1 MRYYA
6 NVSRVYKQRGS
17 HFVVEGN
24 RSRAFSAVMVG
35 EKRDL
40 SGGIDLRGWQW
51 AYAEP
56 SGMSYSLQT
65 LSVRTCL
72 AHFASCD
79 VSAPGLRAIPLSS
92 PYKAR

>member
-1 MRYYA
+1 MSGIYFRA
-6 NVSRVYKQRGS
+6 
-17 HFVVEGN
+17 

-40 SGGIDLRGWQW
+40 SGGVDLRGWQW
-51 AYAEP
+51 AYAEL

-72 AHFASCD
+72 AYLASCD

-92 PYKAR
+92 SYKAR